1 MDTDMA
7 RHVDAPKSD
16 PAVIAKL
23 AIDGIEAG
31 DAEIIADEIS
41 GRVRAGLGRC
51 GGALPPGGLTG
62 PADSADPACQ
72 GGHSGDNRRHAMD

>member
-1 MDTDMA
+1 MA

-23 AIDGIEAG
+23 AVDGIEAG

-41 GRVRAGLGRC
+41 QRVRAGLS
-51 GGALPPGGLTG
+51 GGVAALYPQV
-62 PADSADPACQ
+62 A
-72 GGHSGDNRRHAMD
+72 

>member
-1 MDTDMA
+1 MSREGAGLSAGIVATFSALHVGYMDTDMA
-7 RHVDAPKSD
+7 RNVDAPKSD

-41 GRVRAGLGRC
+41 QRVRAGLS
-51 GGALPPGGLTG
+51 GGVTALYPQV
-62 PADSADPACQ
+62 A
-72 GGHSGDNRRHAMD
+72 